1 MILENSEILAIRTEY
16 VETLSEN
23 LSVLRRGHFDS
34 FLKELIPQVI
44 EKMLFGDGTINV
56 DLKHTPFFNEATK
69 ELWDTLKENVPNTAS
84 KLVLQAVEKGIREKK
99 SQLNL
104 NDYITAGLP
113 NISNVSDFYGIGM
126 SNVFNHQP
134 AVEPKTRNP
143 NHE

>member
-23 LSVLRRGHFDS
+23 LSILRRGHFDS

-44 EKMLFGDGTINV
+44 EEMLFGDGTINF
-56 DLKHTPFFNEATK
+56 DLTRSPFFNEATK

-99 SQLNL
+99 SQQKL
-104 NDYITAGLP
+104 NDYICMAAGLP
-113 NISNVSDFYGIGM
+113 NIWSALDTPRNI
-126 SNVFNHQP
+126 FNQP
-134 AVEPKTRNP
+134 PVEPKTIGNL

>member
-23 LSVLRRGHFDS
+23 LSILRRGHFDS

-44 EKMLFGDGTINV
+44 EEMLFGDGTINF
-56 DLKHTPFFNEATK
+56 DLKRSPFFNEATK

-99 SQLNL
+99 SRLNL

-113 NISNVSDFYGIGM
+113 NIWSDFGTPR
-126 SNVFNHQP
+126 NVFNQP
-134 AVEPKTRNP
+134 PVEPKTIGNP

>member
-23 LSVLRRGHFDS
+23 LSILRRGHFDS

-44 EKMLFGDGTINV
+44 EEMLFGDGTINF
-56 DLKHTPFFNEATK
+56 DLKRSPFFNEATK

-99 SQLNL
+99 SQQKL
-104 NDYITAGLP
+104 NDYICAAAGLP
-113 NISNVSDFYGIGM
+113 NICSALDTPRNI
-126 SNVFNHQP
+126 FNQP
-134 AVEPKTRNP
+134 PVEPKTIGNL